1 MSDSKKNWLEA
12 SKATHGD
19 GNVGVAKAGHVKGA
33 QSDSPIKT
41 YGSGSNGQKA
51 AKGTTQAT
59 KTPAVF
65 GTKSGGSKAPAG
77 GGKATFAKGLMQKKG
92 K

>member
-1 MSDSKKNWLEA
+1 MTDTKKNWLQA
-12 SKATHGD
+12 SKQTHGD
-19 GNVGVAKAGHVKGA
+19 GNVGVAKASSSKGPA
-33 QSDSPIKT
+33 ADAPIKRYDNT
-41 YGSGSNGQKA
+41 KA
-51 AKGTTQAT
+51 QAPAKGTTQAT

-77 GGKATFAKGLMQKKG
+77 GGKATFSKGLMQKKG

>member
-1 MSDSKKNWLEA
+1 MSDPKKNWLQA

-19 GNVGVAKAGHVKGA
+19 GNLASQASIKGA
-33 QSDSPIKT
+33 QSSSPIKT
-41 YGSGSNGQKA
+41 FAAGSNGQKA
-51 AKGTTQAT
+51 AKGATQAT

-77 GGKATFAKGLMQKKG
+77 GGKAVYAKGLMSKKG